1 MSHLSPFII
10 FLFNGILLVVV
21 DEISLISSRMLTFI
35 NCKWHVIKRVHTKF
49 MGGLDIIMTCDFYQ
63 APPIIRNSWIFKSK
77 IDGFND
83 LTTIVLC
90 KNVTFYE
97 LKQVMR

>member
-1 MSHLSPFII
+1 
-10 FLFNGILLVVV
+10 
-21 DEISLISSRMLTFI
+21 
-35 NCKWHVIKRVHTKF
+35 